1 MKNLLLILTILISS
15 VGYSQTEVDLG
26 DFVSIEEV
34 VMGEYKERCKTP
46 YLYSE
51 NKGNDTIDY
60 RNFNEGLVEYLI
72 LKKINDYRISKG
84 LGILVEDTL
93 LKDLSKG
100 WSITMDTTNTF
111 QHNPELPAMECIHIN
126 YGGEEKKTYN
136 EVAEE
141 SFQIWKNSKG
151 HNAVMLLDDS
161 HYGSI
166 GVSYSFK
173 ESDVIIDKYGN
184 NLTDLFNLKGAYK
197 MYVTFNSVSYLGHL

>member
-60 RNFNEGLVEYLI
+60 RNFNEGLVEYLT

-100 WSITMDTTNTF
+100 WSITMDTTNNF
-111 QHNPELPAMECIHIN
+111 QHNPELPAMECIVRDS
-126 YGGEEKKTYN
+126 GFEKSVTYN
-136 EVAEE
+136 EMGEFN
-141 SFQIWKNSKG
+141 FQIWKNSKG
-151 HNAVMLLDDS
+151 HNAVMLLNDS
-161 HYGSI
+161 YYGSV

-173 ESDVIIDKYGN
+173 ESEVIIDKYGN
-184 NLTDLFNLKGAYK
+184 NLNELFGSQGSYK
-197 MYVTFNSVSYLGHL
+197 MYVTFNSVTTLGHL